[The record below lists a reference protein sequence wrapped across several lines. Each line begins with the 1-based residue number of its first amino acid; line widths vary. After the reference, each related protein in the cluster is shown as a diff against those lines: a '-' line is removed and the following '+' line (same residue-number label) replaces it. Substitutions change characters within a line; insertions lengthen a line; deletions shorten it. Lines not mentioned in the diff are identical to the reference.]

1 MGARAKTRAKSQTTR
16 MPNFLEKKY
25 LLLSEIFIALYL
37 AAGCVENDVKYDTG
51 DTQDGKDHFFHNIQK
66 GFVTLISSSAS
77 GTVED
82 LLDCYMACR
91 NTDNCDGVTIML
103 DNYEKPDF
111 PPLMSN

>member
-1 MGARAKTRAKSQTTR
+1 MTQGTLK
-16 MPNFLEKKY
+16 M
-25 LLLSEIFIALYL
+25 
-37 AAGCVENDVKYDTG
+37 VKII
-51 DTQDGKDHFFHNIQK
+51 FFHNILK
-66 GFVTLISSSAS
+66 GFATLISSSAS

>member
-1 MGARAKTRAKSQTTR
+1 MAERRFKNTKDKIL
-16 MPNFLEKKY
+16 NFLKKEY
-25 LLLSEIFIALYL
+25 FLFSEIVIAFYL
-37 AAGCVENDVKYDTG
+37 AVGCVENDVKYDTG